1 MLCYS
6 VLLVRNVLD
15 REQTHVTVIRACLG
29 IIDLREQPNDLI
41 HHMSILIGM
50 SEDQERFFGS
60 KNHQGFRMLK
70 DRHVTKESRYRA
82 TLATH
87 LLFQIGS
94 SVKANTDADRE
105 RTPEKIQSKMTEF
118 ELWAINVVTHNVAKE
133 RAEEEK
139 REEADKLE
147 TQEKL
152 IAVTKALGWVQPS
165 ANGAAKAT
173 LSTPVAR
180 SSLSSLME
188 KLNNTP
194 REY

>member
-152 IAVTKALGWVQPS
+152 IAVTKAPGWIQPS
-165 ANGAAKAT
+165 ANGAVRAHELTPKAT
-173 LSTPVAR
+173 ST
-180 SSLSSLME
+180 LHSLME
-188 KLNNTP
+188 TLNNTP
-194 REY
+194 RQY

>member
-1 MLCYS
+1 MLCYA

-29 IIDLREQPNDLI
+29 LIDLREQSNDLI
-41 HHMSILIGM
+41 DHMSILIGI
-50 SEDQERFFGS
+50 SEDQEKFFGS

-94 SVKANTDADRE
+94 SVKANTDADRAL
-105 RTPEKIQSKMTEF
+105 TPEKIQSKMTEF

-139 REEADKLE
+139 RDESDKLE
-147 TQEKL
+147 TQDKL
-152 IAVTKALGWVQPS
+152 IAVTKALGWVQPT
-165 ANGAAKAT
+165 ANGAAKAHV
-173 LSTPVAR
+173 STPIAK

-188 KLNNTP
+188 KINNTP
-194 REY
+194 CQY

>member
-1 MLCYS
+1 MLCYA

-29 IIDLREQPNDLI
+29 LIDLREQSNDLI
-41 HHMSILIGM
+41 DHMSILIGI
-50 SEDQERFFGS
+50 SEDQEKFFGS

-139 REEADKLE
+139 RDESDKLE
-147 TQEKL
+147 TQDKL
-152 IAVTKALGWVQPS
+152 IAVTKALGWVQPT
-165 ANGAAKAT
+165 ANGAAKAHV
-173 LSTPVAR
+173 STPIAK

-188 KLNNTP
+188 KINNTP
-194 REY
+194 CQY

>member
-1 MLCYS
+1 MLCYA

-41 HHMSILIGM
+41 DHMSILIGI
-50 SEDQERFFGS
+50 SEDQEKFFGS

-94 SVKANTDADRE
+94 SVKANTDADRAL
-105 RTPEKIQSKMTEF
+105 TPEKIQSKMTEF

-139 REEADKLE
+139 RDESDKLE
-147 TQEKL
+147 TQDKL
-152 IAVTKALGWVQPS
+152 IAVTKALGWVQPT
-165 ANGAAKAT
+165 ANGAAKAHV
-173 LSTPVAR
+173 STPIAK

-188 KLNNTP
+188 KINNTP
-194 REY
+194 CQY

>member
-1 MLCYS
+1 MLCYA
-6 VLLVRNVLD
+6 VLLVRDVLD

-29 IIDLREQPNDLI
+29 LIDLREQPNDLI
-41 HHMSILIGM
+41 DHMSILIGI

-94 SVKANTDADRE
+94 SVKANTDADRAL
-105 RTPEKIQSKMTEF
+105 TPEKIQSKMTEF

-139 REEADKLE
+139 RDESDKLE
-147 TQEKL
+147 TQDKL
-152 IAVTKALGWVQPS
+152 IAVTKALGWVQPT
-165 ANGAAKAT
+165 ANGAAKAHV
-173 LSTPVAR
+173 STPIAK

-188 KLNNTP
+188 KINNTP
-194 REY
+194 CQY

>member
-1 MLCYS
+1 MLCYA
-6 VLLVRNVLD
+6 VLLVRDVLD

-29 IIDLREQPNDLI
+29 LIDLREQSNDLI
-41 HHMSILIGM
+41 DHMSILIGI
-50 SEDQERFFGS
+50 SEDQEKFFGS

-94 SVKANTDADRE
+94 SVKANTDADRAL
-105 RTPEKIQSKMTEF
+105 TPEKIQSKMTEF

-139 REEADKLE
+139 REESDKLE
-147 TQEKL
+147 TQDKL
-152 IAVTKALGWVQPS
+152 IAVTKALGWVQPT
-165 ANGAAKAT
+165 ANGAAKAHV
-173 LSTPVAR
+173 STPIAK

-188 KLNNTP
+188 KINNTP
-194 REY
+194 CQY